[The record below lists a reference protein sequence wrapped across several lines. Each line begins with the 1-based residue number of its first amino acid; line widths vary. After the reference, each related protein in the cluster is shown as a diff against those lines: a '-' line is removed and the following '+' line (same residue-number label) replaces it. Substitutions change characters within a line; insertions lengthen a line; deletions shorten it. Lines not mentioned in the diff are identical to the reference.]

1 MTRQRVIEGLAAW
14 NPSLAR
20 RASFETTFEK
30 TNHEI
35 LSMTTLLLMTS
46 DRIVRADFRGR
57 SPRLVACWEQARGS
71 DESPITLVEM
81 ALALGPRRVRGVW
94 LLTTDATTSVLSI
107 SHDMLAGTS
116 PEDLSQLLAFE
127 AEAITGQAAFETSL
141 SHVALPSKGQ
151 DAEPQFWIT
160 QVPNSW
166 QSAAEDAVRR
176 RGGRLLGIA
185 HPAGVARPIHAATPR
200 DSTWKRLEFWEDLT
214 VSIRGL
220 SSGELDVN
228 VQPRTQHR
236 EDACDEVLIGAG
248 SAVGWDQRPQAA
260 PAHQPDGGPAP
271 LRSLSP
277 PTEDVNVLRLTDQQT
292 LERWLTAW
300 AQTLSAQPV
309 VVPVQRIPTP
319 PLSATQRRVVMVACA
334 AAMMLFCGGWHWLG
348 QLRLK
353 SLTAELE
360 QVQAPAKALDQLKQD
375 ETKLAK
381 ERDELNK
388 QSADVR
394 RDVELLVT
402 GMARQSERQAK
413 LLDSL
418 SRFRDEHLVVKK
430 IEGQAGETRVSGLCL
445 RTTCVQSLARKLS
458 RELTTC
464 GWLVSPAEISST
476 RELSDGGPWTFKIV
490 LKDLPS
496 NSSPASTPPKE
507 NKVAKR

>member
-1 MTRQRVIEGLAAW
+1 
-14 NPSLAR
+14 
-20 RASFETTFEK
+20 
-30 TNHEI
+30 
-35 LSMTTLLLMTS
+35 MTTLLLITS

-57 SPRLVACWEQARGS
+57 SPRLVACWEQARGA

-141 SHVALPSKGQ
+141 SHVALPSKGH

-185 HPAGVARPIHAATPR
+185 HPAGVARPIHVATPR
-200 DSTWKRLEFWEDLT
+200 DSTWKRLEFWEDLA

-220 SSGELDVN
+220 SSGELDVD

-260 PAHQPDGGPAP
+260 PAHQPDGGPAS
-271 LRSLSP
+271 LRSLSH
-277 PTEDVNVLRLTDQQT
+277 PTEDANVLRLTDQQT

-309 VVPVQRIPTP
+309 VVPVQRIPKP
-319 PLSATQRRVVMVACA
+319 PLSAIQRRAVMLACVAA
-334 AAMMLFCGGWHWLG
+334 TVLFCGGWNWLG

-360 QVQAPAKALDQLKQD
+360 RVQAPAKALEQLKQD

-381 ERDELNK
+381 ERGDLHK
-388 QSADVR
+388 QAADVR

-402 GMARQSERQAK
+402 GMTRQSERQSK
-413 LLDSL
+413 LLASL
-418 SRFRDEHLVVKK
+418 SLFRDEHLVVQK

-445 RTTCVQSLARKLS
+445 RPQCVQSFTRKLS
-458 RELTTC
+458 RELQSC
-464 GWLVSPAEISST
+464 GWLVSPAEMSST
-476 RELSDGGPWTFKIV
+476 SVLSDGGPWKFSIV
-490 LKDLPS
+490 LKDMPS
-496 NSSPASTPPKE
+496 NSPLTPTRLKE